1 VAITLR
7 EPVACFPLF
16 GVLLVAPLAFAA
28 CTSEP
33 DPDNSGPAGTGGTT
47 SAGGS
52 SGASSGGMGGTLSS
66 GGNAGNGTGG
76 AGTGGAAT
84 GGSGTGGAS
93 GLGGSA
99 GATGGSS
106 GSGGNVSAGTGNG
119 GSSGDTATGG
129 SGGAPVTGGASGA
142 SGAGGADSGGS
153 GGSAGAAAG
162 SGGAPTTERFSFF
175 MTSQA
180 GLERLSESPDGFGG
194 DLTFGQADGLS
205 GADEICRQLAD
216 TSMPGNGKTWRA
228 FLSVTEGPNGMP
240 VDAIDRIGEGPWY
253 DRLGRVV
260 AMTREDVLQ
269 VRPRG
274 ADPAIVDDLPN
285 EDGVPNHD
293 PGTGIIDNH
302 NVLTGS
308 TTQGTL
314 DNQGLS
320 ATCQD
325 WTSSESMGGRPR
337 CGVSWPRASLLNW
350 ISVLNEGGCA
360 PGSTPPGANSGPQ
373 GTVGALGGYGG
384 FYCFALTP

>member
-1 VAITLR
+1 M
-7 EPVACFPLF
+7 
-16 GVLLVAPLAFAA
+16 GG
-28 CTSEP
+28 
-33 DPDNSGPAGTGGTT
+33 SGNAGSGAGGSSGGGGSAGTAGGGAP
-47 SAGGS
+47 AGGS
-52 SGASSGGMGGTLSS
+52 SGAGPE
-66 GGNAGNGTGG
+66 
-76 AGTGGAAT
+76 
-84 GGSGTGGAS
+84 
-93 GLGGSA
+93 
-99 GATGGSS
+99 TGGSS
-106 GSGGNVSAGTGNG
+106 GATAGGGTG
-119 GSSGDTATGG
+119 
-129 SGGAPVTGGASGA
+129 GALVTGGASGA
-142 SGAGGADSGGS
+142 GGAGAGGDGG
-153 GGSAGAAAG
+153 GGTGAIAG
-162 SGGAPTTERFSFF
+162 SGGGPTTERFSFF

-180 GLERLSESPDGFGG
+180 GLERLSASEDGFGG
-194 DLTFGQADGLS
+194 DLRFGKADGLS
-205 GADEICRQLAD
+205 GADEICRQLAE

-253 DRLGRVV
+253 DRVGRVL
-260 AMTREDVLQ
+260 AMTKEDVLQ

-285 EDGVPNHD
+285 EDGIPNHD

-325 WTSSESMGGRPR
+325 WTSSAAMGGRPR

-360 PGSTPPGANSGPQ
+360 PGSTPPGANSGPS

>member
-1 VAITLR
+1 MTLR
-7 EPVACFPLF
+7 ESALPAFALPVAL
-16 GVLLVAPLAFAA
+16 GALVSLGA
-28 CTSEP
+28 CSP
-33 DPDNSGPAGTGGTT
+33 DDAEGTPGG
-47 SAGGS
+47 
-52 SGASSGGMGGTLSS
+52 SGGMTANG
-66 GGNAGNGTGG
+66 GTGG
-76 AGTGGAAT
+76 ASTGGAAGTVSSGGT
-84 GGSGTGGAS
+84 GGTGGAS
-93 GLGGSA
+93 GGVGGTGGSPMGGSAGRGGSA
-99 GATGGSS
+99 GAASGGSS
-106 GSGGNVSAGTGNG
+106 AGTSNAGTSNG
-119 GSSGDTATGG
+119 GSSGDAAVGGGAGKGGSSGGGGSDAG
-129 SGGAPVTGGASGA
+129 SGGT
-142 SGAGGADSGGS
+142 
-153 GGSAGAAAG
+153 AG
-162 SGGAPTTERFSFF
+162 SGGAPSTELFSFF

-180 GLERLSESPDGFGG
+180 GLVRLSENPDGFGG

-205 GADEICRQLAD
+205 GADEICRQLAE

-228 FLSVTEGPNGMP
+228 FLSVTEGPDGMP
-240 VDAIDRIGEGPWY
+240 VDAIDRIGDGPWY

-260 AMTREDVLQ
+260 AMTREDILQ
-269 VRPRG
+269 ERPRG

-308 TTQGTL
+308 TEEGTL

-360 PGSTPPGANSGPQ
+360 PGATPPGANSGPS